1 MLDLRYRSIL
11 AMAIPLMGSTFI
23 QSVVLIT
30 DSAFLSRYDI
40 LHGTLS
46 FDAAGN
52 GGLVYITLFMALV
65 GMSDGAQILMARR
78 IGQKKEHLLARI
90 FGTTLFTN
98 FLLVLVLFSLI
109 KFILPDFIEG
119 YAHNEEI
126 AQGQIDY
133 INIRGYGLFFAMVSL
148 SINAYFMAMG
158 KTSIVFLSAIVTA
171 CSNIFLDYAL
181 IFGHFGM
188 SEMGLEGAAI
198 ASTLSDGLGM
208 VFLIVALSKS
218 KSRKEHKLFAQ
229 LSYNTKSFKELL
241 KLGTPILLQGIVALS
256 TWTVFFAWI
265 EQMGTHELTISQ
277 NIRSLYFI
285 AFIPIFAF
293 GATTK
298 TYISQL
304 IGSKQFDEI
313 PKAIRRIQ
321 LMTIVFLFI
330 FFHGALFYP
339 EQLIRMINP
348 EEAFLAESA
357 SILRYVGGSIFLF
370 GFCSVYFHTIN
381 GSGNTHYTF
390 YVELISVFAYI
401 LSAYLFIKV
410 YHWDLYWVWTVEYI
424 YFSVMGL
431 FSFGYLKLFNWQKK
445 QI

>member
-30 DSAFLSRYDI
+30 DSAFLSRYDTI
-40 LHGTLS
+40 A

-52 GGLVYITLFMALV
+52 GGLVYITLFMAIV

-119 YAHNEEI
+119 YAHHEAV

-171 CSNIFLDYAL
+171 CSNIFLDYSL

-208 VFLIVALSKS
+208 VFLIVALSNS

-229 LSYNTKSFKELL
+229 LRYNTKSFKELL

-357 SILRYVGGSIFLF
+357 SILRYIGGSIFLF

-401 LSAYLFIKV
+401 LFAYLFIKV

>member
-30 DSAFLSRYDI
+30 DSAFLSRYDTI
-40 LHGTLS
+40 S

-78 IGQKKEHLLARI
+78 IGQQKEHLLARI

-98 FLLVLVLFSLI
+98 LMLVLVLFSLI
-109 KFILPDFIEG
+109 KFVLPDFIQG
-119 YAHNEEI
+119 YAHNE
-126 AQGQIDY
+126 AVAKGQIEY

-158 KTSIVFLSAIVTA
+158 KTSAVFLSAIVTA
-171 CSNIFLDYAL
+171 CSNIFLDYSL
-181 IFGHFGM
+181 IFGHFGLP
-188 SEMGLEGAAI
+188 EMGLEGAAI

-208 VFLIVALSKS
+208 VFLIIVLSRS
-218 KSRKEHKLFAQ
+218 QSRKDHKLFAQ
-229 LSYNTKSFKELL
+229 LSYNTKSFKELI
-241 KLGTPILLQGIVALS
+241 KLGTPIMLQGIVALS

-304 IGSKQFDEI
+304 IGSQRFDEI

-321 LMTIVFLFI
+321 IMTIFFLFI
-330 FFHGALFYP
+330 FFHGAIFYP
-339 EQLIRMINP
+339 EQLIKMINP
-348 EEAFLAESA
+348 EEAFLAESS
-357 SILRYVGGSIFLF
+357 SILKFVGGSIFLF

-381 GSGNTHYTF
+381 GSGNTRFTF

-401 LSAYLFIKV
+401 LSAYMFIKV
-410 YHWDLYWVWTVEYI
+410 YRLDLYWVWTVEYI

-431 FSFGYLKLFNWQKK
+431 LSFGYLKLFSWQKK

>member
-11 AMAIPLMGSTFI
+11 AMAVPLMGSTFI

-30 DSAFLSRYDI
+30 DSAFLSRYDTI
-40 LHGTLS
+40 S

-52 GGLVYITLFMALV
+52 GGLIYITLFMALV

-78 IGQKKEHLLARI
+78 IGQQKEHLLARI
-90 FGTTLFTN
+90 FGTTLLTN
-98 FLLVLVLFSLI
+98 FLLVLLLFSLI
-109 KFILPDFIEG
+109 KFILPDFIES
-119 YAHNEEI
+119 YAHHEAV

-158 KTSIVFLSAIVTA
+158 KTSVVFLSAIVTA
-171 CSNIFLDYAL
+171 CSNIFLDYSL
-181 IFGHFGM
+181 IFGHFGLP
-188 SEMGLEGAAI
+188 EMGLEGAAI

-208 VFLIVALSKS
+208 AFLILILSKS
-218 KSRKEHKLFAQ
+218 QSRKVHKLFAQ
-229 LSYNTKSFKELL
+229 LSYNTKSFKELI
-241 KLGTPILLQGIVALS
+241 KLGTPIMLQGIVALS

-304 IGSKQFDEI
+304 IGSQRFDEI
-313 PKAIRRIQ
+313 PRAIKRIQ
-321 LMTIVFLFI
+321 LMTLFFLFI
-330 FFHGALFYP
+330 FFHGAIFYP
-339 EQLIRMINP
+339 EYLIQMINP
-348 EEAFLAESA
+348 EEAFLPESA

-381 GSGNTHYTF
+381 GSGNTRFTF
-390 YVELISVFAYI
+390 YVELISVLAYI
-401 LSAYLFIKV
+401 LFAYLFIKV
-410 YHWDLYWVWTVEYI
+410 YHLDLYWVWTVEYI
-424 YFSVMGL
+424 YFSVMGI
-431 FSFGYLKLFNWQKK
+431 FSYGYLKLFNWQKK

>member
-11 AMAIPLMGSTFI
+11 AMAVPLMGSSFI

-30 DSAFLSRYDI
+30 DSAFLSRYDTI
-40 LHGTLS
+40 S

-52 GGLVYITLFMALV
+52 GGLIYITLFMALV

-78 IGQKKEHLLARI
+78 IGQQKEHLLARI
-90 FGTTLFTN
+90 FGTTLLTN
-98 FLLVLVLFSLI
+98 FLLVLLLFSLI
-109 KFILPDFIEG
+109 KFILPDFIES
-119 YAHNEEI
+119 YAHHEAV

-158 KTSIVFLSAIVTA
+158 KTSVVFLSAIVTA
-171 CSNIFLDYAL
+171 CSNIFLDYSL
-181 IFGHFGM
+181 IFGHFGLP
-188 SEMGLEGAAI
+188 EMGLEGAAI

-208 VFLIVALSKS
+208 AFLILILSKS
-218 KSRKEHKLFAQ
+218 QSRKEHKLFAQ
-229 LSYNTKSFKELL
+229 LSYNTKSFKELI
-241 KLGTPILLQGIVALS
+241 KLGTPIMLQGIVALS
-256 TWTVFFAWI
+256 TWTIFFAWI

-304 IGSKQFDEI
+304 IGSQRFDEI
-313 PKAIRRIQ
+313 PRAIKRIQ
-321 LMTIVFLFI
+321 LMTLFFLFI
-330 FFHGALFYP
+330 FFHGAIFYP
-339 EQLIRMINP
+339 EYLIQMINP
-348 EEAFLAESA
+348 EEAFLPESA

-381 GSGNTHYTF
+381 GSGNTRFTF
-390 YVELISVFAYI
+390 YVELISVLAYI
-401 LSAYLFIKV
+401 LFAYLFIKV
-410 YHWDLYWVWTVEYI
+410 YHLDLYWVWTVEYI
-424 YFSVMGL
+424 YFSVMGI
-431 FSFGYLKLFNWQKK
+431 FSYGYLKLFNWQKK